1 MKFFEEGQR
10 LWEET
15 REQRVELLGRDEDVI
30 DDAVWLE
37 CVDKEE
43 EYDSLVLPR

>member
-10 LWEET
+10 VWEET
-15 REQRVELLGRDEDVI
+15 RDQRFELLGRDEDVI
-30 DDAVWLE
+30 DEPVWLE

-43 EYDSLVLPR
+43 EYDCIVLPR